1 MVRYQ
6 WLKMDLNRFGIKN
19 RSFLMNY
26 LCLTQIDNIEEFKI
40 IEAILKSKEFRYL
53 NLIKP

>member
-1 MVRYQ
+1 
-6 WLKMDLNRFGIKN
+6 
-19 RSFLMNY
+19 MNY

-40 IEAILKSKEFRYL
+40 IEAILKSKEFKYL